1 MIMGPHKNPELFN
14 AVARPNIERVK
25 NEFLR
30 RNMVAAT
37 LQDLAEA
44 FDQQNGEPRPI
55 ADPLLYAKLY
65 GLSMTH
71 QSSIGISGFTALD
84 SVDHSQGMIVA
95 KAAPPHDTYT
105 NDTTNETFQTRVIN
119 LSLPEDHGY
128 GSLKNVK
135 IFALNFYHPDP
146 IIVEEEDRPET
157 GLLLIGKK
165 KGIVNG
171 TSPIIGDVSLFAAIN
186 TETGDAKIYKVT
198 YVQEPGVVFTGDRER
213 VSFEGDNT
221 AIIRLSQQ
229 VTVRVEQLTDELER
243 QASEEFVSG
252 MTALKRDNDSVSLS
266 VTEKAAIESVHPSG
280 HGY

>member
-1 MIMGPHKNPELFN
+1 MGPHKNPELFN
-14 AVARPNIERVK
+14 AVARPNIDRIK

-30 RNMVAAT
+30 RNTVAAN
-37 LQDLAEA
+37 LQELAEV
-44 FDQQNGEPRPI
+44 FNLQNGEPRPI

-71 QSSIGISGFTALD
+71 QSAVGISGFTALE
-84 SVDHSQGMIVA
+84 SVDRNQGMIVA
-95 KAAPPHDTYT
+95 KAAPPHDSYT
-105 NDTTNETFQTRVIN
+105 NDATNETYQTRVIN
-119 LSLPEDHGY
+119 LSLSEEQHGY
-128 GSLKNVK
+128 GNLEKIK

-146 IIVEEEDRPET
+146 TIVEDEATSET

-171 TSPIIGDVSLFAAIN
+171 TSPIIGDVSVFAAIN
-186 TETGDAKIYKVT
+186 TETNDAKIYKVT
-198 YVQEPGVVFTGDRER
+198 YVQEPNVVYTGDRER
-213 VSFEGDNT
+213 VSFEGEST

-252 MTALKRDNDSVSLS
+252 TTALKLDNDTATLS
-266 VTEKAAIESVHPSG
+266 VAEKAAIDSVNRASSDR
-280 HGY
+280 